1 MKDNAKRTE
10 KITVNLTPNEFAF
23 IQMLSEKA
31 ERKPSELARLLLMRQ
46 ACQEWGKLQPEG
58 QPLHRPTLAD

>member
-1 MKDNAKRTE
+1 MKRTN
-10 KITVNLTPNEFAF
+10 KITVNLTDEEMELINRLAE
-23 IQMLSEKA
+23 IG
-31 ERKPSELARLLLMRQ
+31 ERKTSELARLLLMRQ